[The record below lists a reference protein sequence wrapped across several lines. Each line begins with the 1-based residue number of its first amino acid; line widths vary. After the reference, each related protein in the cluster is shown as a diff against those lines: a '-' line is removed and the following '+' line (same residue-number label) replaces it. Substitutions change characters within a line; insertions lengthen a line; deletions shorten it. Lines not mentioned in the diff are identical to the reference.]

1 MHCYVEQKKKHHR
14 SAPQW
19 ALCDFKWDTFEN
31 IFVVEAKSLACDKM
45 TWNMTK
51 KIEEPVRDQHQ

>member
-19 ALCDFKWDTFEN
+19 ALCDFKWDKFEN

-45 TWNMTK
+45 AWKMTTK
-51 KIEEPVRDQHQ
+51 KPHQ